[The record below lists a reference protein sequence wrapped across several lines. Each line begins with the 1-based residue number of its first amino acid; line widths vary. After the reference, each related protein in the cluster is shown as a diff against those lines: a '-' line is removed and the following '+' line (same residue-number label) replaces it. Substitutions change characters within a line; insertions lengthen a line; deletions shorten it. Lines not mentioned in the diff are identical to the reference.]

1 MDANKLITKELEQ
14 KYQEQGL
21 VRIQTHP
28 TLDLK
33 IINYSE
39 KVTYENLWD
48 ENLLKYR
55 ALVYN
60 SNYEVVAKSFDRF
73 FNMEEEKH
81 EATDDFEVFE
91 KLDGSL
97 ILVFWYGGQMIVAS
111 RGSFTSPHALEA
123 KRLLDEKYPKFEK
136 YLRHLQL
143 KNVTFCF
150 ELIGFEQIVVSY
162 PVCDLVATGCFQDG
176 KELSLNYATDGL
188 LFDSVPI
195 VKKFDGLDWK
205 KIKELNWKNAEGFVV
220 RFSNGQRCKIK
231 FEEYIKLHRQM
242 TNLSTRSIWQ
252 ALANGEPV
260 SSILGDVPDEFYEKV
275 HEYEESLRKEYADL
289 EADIRSRYLIEK
301 RFYDNMINL
310 HGLSEHDARK
320 AFAERISKYP
330 HRSAVFSMFN
340 DKDCSKHIWKQI
352 EPECERL

>member
-1 MDANKLITKELEQ
+1 MEAKKIITKELEQ

-60 SNYEVVAKSFDRF
+60 SDYEVVAKSFDRF

-81 EATDDFEVFE
+81 EATDSFEVFE

-97 ILVFWYGGQMIVAS
+97 ILVFWYAGQMIVAS
-111 RGSFTSPHALEA
+111 RGSFTSPYALEA
-123 KRLLDEKYPKFEK
+123 KMLLETKYSAFTAIASMFQDA
-136 YLRHLQL
+136 YQF
-143 KNVTFCF
+143 TYCF
-150 ELIGFEQIVVSY
+150 ELIGFEQIVVHYAQSDIVLTGLFFYSDKHGMWEEEEINYDDDNKTGY
-162 PVCDLVATGCFQDG
+162 P
-176 KELSLNYATDGL
+176 S
-188 LFDSVPI
+188 I

-205 KIKELNWKNAEGFVV
+205 NIKGLNWQNAEGFVV

-231 FEEYIKLHRQM
+231 FEDYIKLHRQM
-242 TNLSTRSIWQ
+242 TNLTTRSIWK
-252 ALANGEPV
+252 ALADGEPV
-260 SSILGDVPDEFYEKV
+260 SSILNDVPDEFYDKV
-275 HEYEESLRKEYADL
+275 HDYEKLLKKNYSDL
-289 EADIRSRYLIEK
+289 ETDIKTRYVLEYLSALKLPDYSRRST
-301 RFYDNMINL
+301 
-310 HGLSEHDARK
+310 
-320 AFAERISKYP
+320 FASNVAKYP
-330 HRSAVFSMFN
+330 HKSALFAML
-340 DKDCSKHIWKQI
+340 DGKDYSGYIWKQV
-352 EPECERL
+352 EPKFEKL